1 MFWCTLGSCCLTAHL
16 IMKHCS
22 NFSKI
27 REQRCICRILLMV
40 PIYSCDS
47 WLSLRFFRQSVY
59 FDTGHRR
66 RRHRHHHHHHH
77 HHHHTLVSLLPRL
90 SNLATVRDC
99 YEAVVIYTFF
109 QLLVLYLGG
118 EGQVSALFRSKR
130 VKLLFPLNCF
140 EVHSDK
146 L

>member
-1 MFWCTLGSCCLTAHL
+1 M
-16 IMKHCS
+16 
-22 NFSKI
+22 
-27 REQRCICRILLMV
+27 
-40 PIYSCDS
+40 
-47 WLSLRFFRQSVY
+47 
-59 FDTGHRR
+59 
-66 RRHRHHHHHHH
+66 
-77 HHHHTLVSLLPRL
+77 
-90 SNLATVRDC
+90 
-99 YEAVVIYTFF
+99 IYTFF